1 MKLPNFEYFE
11 PETIQDA
18 VNLLSKHKGKAKGIA
33 GGTDLLPKLK
43 RRVSGTEALVN
54 LQGISGLRSISEEK
68 DILKIGALVTLGEME
83 ESSLLKGNLLPVAQA
98 AKAVGSLQLRNL
110 ATLGGNLCQD
120 TRCLYY
126 DHSHLFGQPVW
137 EKCFKR
143 GGKVCHLFRKGKKC
157 FAVYSGDV
165 APVLLA
171 LSAKVRVIGSKGERL
186 LDLSQIYSGK
196 GENAYVLSPEELI
209 AEIQIIKPSSLS
221 YGAYVK
227 YRERDSIDF
236 PIVGVAAY
244 MTVDKEIVK
253 NAKIWLTS
261 VSSAPVEAVK
271 AEGVFEGAKL
281 STDLIEEAALQAHQ
295 EIAPYPNHGYS
306 AWYLKEMVKV
316 FVKRACMKIWEEA
329 KGETS

>member
-1 MKLPNFEYFE
+1 MRLPDFEYFE
-11 PETIQDA
+11 PETLQDA
-18 VNLLSKHKGKAKGIA
+18 VSLLSKHKGKAKGLA

-43 RRVSGTEALVN
+43 RRVTVADALVN

-83 ESSLLKGNLLPVAQA
+83 ESSFLKGNLSPLAQA
-98 AKAVGSLQLRNL
+98 AHAVGTVQLRNM

-126 DHSHLFGQPVW
+126 DHSHLFGQSVW

-143 GGKVCHLFRKGKKC
+143 GGAVCHLIKKGKKC

-171 LSAKVRVIGSKGERL
+171 LGARVLVIGSAGERM

-196 GENAYVLSPEELI
+196 GEQAYALSSEDLI
-209 AEIQIIKPSSLS
+209 AEIHVPKPSPLS

-227 YRERDSIDF
+227 YRERGSIDF

-244 MTVDKEIVK
+244 LKVDGERI
-253 NAKIWLTS
+253 NDANIWLTS
-261 VSSAPVEAVK
+261 VGSAPVEAIK
-271 AEGVFEGAKL
+271 AEAVLREANFSA
-281 STDLIEEAALQAHQ
+281 DLIEEASLQAHQ
-295 EIAPYPNHGYS
+295 EITPYPNHGYS
-306 AWYLKEMVKV
+306 AWYLKEMVTV
-316 FVKRACMKIWEEA
+316 FVKRACMKAWEDM
-329 KGETS
+329 KGGQA

>member
-1 MKLPNFEYFE
+1 MRLPNFEYFE

-18 VNLLSKHKGKAKGIA
+18 VNLLSLHKGKAKGLA

-43 RRVSGTEALVN
+43 RRVTEAQTLVN
-54 LQGISGLRSISEEK
+54 LQAIPGLRSITEEG
-68 DILKIGALVTLGEME
+68 DIIKIGALTTLGEME
-83 ESSLLKGNLLPVAQA
+83 ESSLLKGNLAPLSEA
-98 AKAVGSLQLRNL
+98 ARAVGSVQLRNT

-126 DHSHLFGQPVW
+126 DHSHLFGQSVW

-143 GGKVCHLFRKGKKC
+143 GGEVCNLIKKSKKC

-171 LSAKVRVIGSKGERL
+171 LGAKVRVMGSAGERL

-196 GENAYVLSPEELI
+196 GEQAYALSPEDLI
-209 AEIQIIKPSSLS
+209 AEIHVKKPSPSS

-227 YRERDSIDF
+227 YRERGSIDF
-236 PIVGVAAY
+236 PIVGAAAY
-244 MTVDKEIVK
+244 MTVDKETVK
-253 NAKIWLTS
+253 DAKIWLTS

-271 AEGVFEGAKL
+271 AEAVLQGAKL
-281 STDLIEEAALQAHQ
+281 SADLIEKAALQAHE

-316 FVKRACMKIWEEA
+316 FVKRACTKTWEDMKGGQA
-329 KGETS
+329 